1 MVKADTYTVP
11 VGEREFLWPA
21 WLDASLGSSDSVVWA
36 DLLGLTRQLFTL
48 SALSLSL
55 SLSLKARVSVLTK
68 ILPLNMGVKVVPK
81 IFGANG
87 PKITQRQPRPRAH
100 NYMLEKGQ
108 QRSNFRF
115 ATKSKEEMSINVL

>member
-1 MVKADTYTVP
+1 MP

-55 SLSLKARVSVLTK
+55 KARVSVLTK

-81 IFGANG
+81 IFGADG